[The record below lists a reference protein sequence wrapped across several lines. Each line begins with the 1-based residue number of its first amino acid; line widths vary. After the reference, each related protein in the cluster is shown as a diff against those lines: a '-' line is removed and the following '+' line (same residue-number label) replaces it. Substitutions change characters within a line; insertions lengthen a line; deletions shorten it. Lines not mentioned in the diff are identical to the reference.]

1 MAIQTINVG
10 NIPNDGTGDDL
21 REAFVKVNQNF
32 TDVDTRVNAVPTQAE
47 NIGIAGEGIFAQKV
61 DDTLQFKN
69 IVGSANVTVSSNGT
83 SITLE
88 ARGGLDQVLVL
99 TDNGSTNVTSNSALN
114 LTGTA
119 PVQTS
124 SSGGNVVFSL
134 SNTGIVSHDIAPTL
148 SANLNANAKNI
159 QGAATITANS
169 FVGQLTG
176 NVHGIDV
183 RELNKY
189 FDNYW
194 DFGTVLQG
202 TYTSII
208 DYLVKEQDVDLGAMV
223 GAGVAQFDIDLG
235 LI

>member
-47 NIGIAGEGIFAQKV
+47 NVGIAGEGVFAQKV

-69 IVGSANVTVSSNGT
+69 IVGGSNVTVSANGT
-83 SITLE
+83 TIELS
-88 ARGGLDQVLVL
+88 AAGGLDQVLVL
-99 TDNGSTNVTSNSALN
+99 TDNGSTNVTPNSPLS
-114 LTGTA
+114 LTATA
-119 PVQTS
+119 PSQVS

-134 SNTGIVSHDIAPTL
+134 ANTGIVSHDIAPTL
-148 SANLNANAKNI
+148 SANLNANSKNI

-169 FVGQLTG
+169 FVGSFTG
-176 NVHGIDV
+176 NVHGIDI
-183 RELNKY
+183 RDLNEY

-194 DFGTVLQG
+194 DFGTVLPG
-202 TYTSII
+202 VYTSVI
-208 DYLVKEQDVDLGAMV
+208 DYLVKEQTVDLGAIA
-223 GAGVAQFDIDLG
+223 GAGVAQYDIDLG

>member
-114 LTGTA
+114 LTGTS

-124 SSGGNVVFSL
+124 SSGGNVVFGL

-159 QGAATITANS
+159 QGAATITANN

>member
-69 IVGSANVTVSSNGT
+69 IVGGSNVTVSSNGT

-88 ARGGLDQVLVL
+88 SRGGLDEVLVL
-99 TDNGSTNVTSNSALN
+99 TDNGSTNITNVSPLT

-134 SNTGIVSHDIAPTL
+134 TNTGIVSHDIAPTL
-148 SANLNANAKNI
+148 SANLNANSKNI

-169 FVGQLTG
+169 FVGELTG
-176 NVHGIDV
+176 DVHGIDI

-208 DYLVKEQDVDLGAMV
+208 DYLVKEQTVDLGAMV

-235 LI
+235 RI

>member
-47 NIGIAGEGIFAQKV
+47 NLGTTGEGIFAQKV
-61 DDTLQFKN
+61 DDTLQFKS

-99 TDNGSTNVTSNSALN
+99 TDNGSTNVTPNSPLT

-124 SSGGNVVFSL
+124 ASGGNVVLSL
-134 SNTGIVSHDIAPTL
+134 TNTGIVSHDIAPTL

-169 FVGQLTG
+169 FVGELTG
-176 NVHGIDV
+176 DVHGIDI

-235 LI
+235 RI